1 MSPRPWLGAWAGLAA
16 PVGPVLADMQWWVV
30 LCVLLLV
37 LVNRIFPRASKDL
50 LILWL
55 RIIPPRNNR
64 PKKRKTD
71 TEDE

>member
-1 MSPRPWLGAWAGLAA
+1 MSPRSWVGTWAGLAA
-16 PVGPVLADMQWWVV
+16 PVVPALADMQWWVV

-37 LVNRIFPRASKDL
+37 LVHRIFPQASKDL
-50 LILWL
+50 LTLWL

-64 PKKRKTD
+64 SKKRKMD